1 MAPQTASELKVM
13 ETAKRGM
20 QAIGLVSLAV
30 VSAPVVIIACPLL
43 GAYEFATA
51 YDAELYSGSKF
62 IDGVIGGLFGV
73 VTSPLAPFY
82 IAWGVI
88 EELYKEPPPK
98 PISISNTFQ
107 EQAHRDIGL
116 DCLNFYNIAVVG
128 VTGTGK
134 LSSSSV
140 VNGLLGYRD
149 SHPFASKVGEIEST
163 AQPLGYRHP
172 VLPTLMI
179 WDMPGA
185 GTKSHPAKSYYEDK
199 YLQAF
204 DALVIVTG
212 DRLMAT
218 DVHIARAAHAHG
230 QPYYIVRNKM
240 DVAIQ
245 SRLRRQSVK
254 GSIGHNQW
262 ASTVGELANEMQ
274 IQRDMKMFNFNT
286 ENLFLIS
293 AWDLQNLVISLRNHQ
308 PVGDMRIIH
317 EKILITTLLDTIA
330 EKRRQELASDSGIS
344 TEHGNE

>member
-98 PISISNTFQ
+98 PISISNAFQ
-107 EQAHRDIGL
+107 ERAHRDIGL

-134 LSSSSV
+134 V
-140 VNGLLGYRD
+140 RRHRYGL
-149 SHPFASKVGEIEST
+149 F
-163 AQPLGYRHP
+163 
-172 VLPTLMI
+172 
-179 WDMPGA
+179 
-185 GTKSHPAKSYYEDK
+185 
-199 YLQAF
+199 
-204 DALVIVTG
+204 
-212 DRLMAT
+212 
-218 DVHIARAAHAHG
+218 
-230 QPYYIVRNKM
+230 
-240 DVAIQ
+240 
-245 SRLRRQSVK
+245 SRLPN
-254 GSIGHNQW
+254 I
-262 ASTVGELANEMQ
+262 
-274 IQRDMKMFNFNT
+274 
-286 ENLFLIS
+286 FL
-293 AWDLQNLVISLRNHQ
+293 LQQDCCSFDIFCFFFR
-308 PVGDMRIIH
+308 
-317 EKILITTLLDTIA
+317 LLY
-330 EKRRQELASDSGIS
+330 
-344 TEHGNE
+344 